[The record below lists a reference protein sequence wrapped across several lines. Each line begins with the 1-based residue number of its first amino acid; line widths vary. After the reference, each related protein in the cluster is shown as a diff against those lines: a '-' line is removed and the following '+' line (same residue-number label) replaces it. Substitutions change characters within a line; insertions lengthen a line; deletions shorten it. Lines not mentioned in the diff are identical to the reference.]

1 MRLNELTTPFERRRV
16 IEYGAD
22 GNKVVRHWYEMRH
35 VIGPLYMSRITKNEY
50 ESDMFTLFVFFPGV
64 PNGFT
69 YWEDTWHP
77 EQYTTEHVL
86 RSLEHDG
93 YASQEQLIATL
104 NLHVEKDIFIGNAW
118 IEFVRQFDSE
128 RADVYAKH
136 RADFYA
142 RREEQDRQERLAR
155 QAEEEA
161 EKARQQAELEKE
173 KAVYLGWADKMTALR
188 FGKVKAQMEKL
199 ARFDGK
205 VMSYRDIVI
214 QSVKDGWMPK
224 KQEGVTTWYGSRWE
238 PKQSKPKTVYKLAKG
253 NLCYTISKTEFDFA
267 EFLVSKSTL

>member
-64 PNGFT
+64 PNGLT

-93 YASQEQLIATL
+93 YALSLI
-104 NLHVEKDIFIGNAW
+104 HI
-118 IEFVRQFDSE
+118 
-128 RADVYAKH
+128 
-136 RADFYA
+136 
-142 RREEQDRQERLAR
+142 
-155 QAEEEA
+155 
-161 EKARQQAELEKE
+161 
-173 KAVYLGWADKMTALR
+173 
-188 FGKVKAQMEKL
+188 
-199 ARFDGK
+199 
-205 VMSYRDIVI
+205 
-214 QSVKDGWMPK
+214 
-224 KQEGVTTWYGSRWE
+224 
-238 PKQSKPKTVYKLAKG
+238 
-253 NLCYTISKTEFDFA
+253 
-267 EFLVSKSTL
+267 

>member
-1 MRLNELTTPFERRRV
+1 MLQPSQFKRR
-16 IEYGAD
+16 
-22 GNKVVRHWYEMRH
+22 
-35 VIGPLYMSRITKNEY
+35 
-50 ESDMFTLFVFFPGV
+50 V

-155 QAEEEA
+155 QAEEDA

-173 KAVYLGWADKMTALR
+173 KAAYLGWADKMTAMR

-205 VMSYRDIVI
+205 VMSYRDFVI

-238 PKQSKPKTVYKLAKG
+238 PKQSKPKTVYKLSKD

-267 EFLVSKSTL
+267 EFLVSKSAL